1 MEEAINLRIC
11 GGNGKLAGTRRTA
24 ALTNNLAEESAA
36 QDASTE
42 ELATD
47 LAEEVL
53 DGQHATSHAL
63 PAGLRR
69 LLQTSADGL
78 LLPHLRATSTAL
90 LHLLFGV
97 DDPQTSLAVTTTSF
111 LPGTEAAA

>member
-1 MEEAINLRIC
+1 MEETIKRIC
-11 GGNGKLAGTRRTA
+11 RGNGKLAGTRRTV
-24 ALTNNLAEESAA
+24 ALTNDLAEESSA

-42 ELATD
+42 ELAAD

-53 DGQHATSHAL
+53 DGEHAASHAL

-78 LLPHLRATSTAL
+78 LPPHLRATSTAL
-90 LHLLFGV
+90 LHLLLGV
-97 DDPQTSLAVTTTSF
+97 DDPQTRLAVTRTSF
-111 LPGTEAAA
+111 LPGAETAA